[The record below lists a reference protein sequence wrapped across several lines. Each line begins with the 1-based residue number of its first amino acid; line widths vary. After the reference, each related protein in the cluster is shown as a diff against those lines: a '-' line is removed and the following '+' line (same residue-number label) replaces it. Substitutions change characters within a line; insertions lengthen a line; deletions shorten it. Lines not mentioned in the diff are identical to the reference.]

1 MASSNVILFKML
13 SIESRNHNHPWRDTY
28 VVGMKVAMLTYSLR
42 PRGGVVHALNLA
54 EALQIMGIEV
64 TLFSLRRHDSPCS
77 SKKFFRE
84 TSVPVTVFEFNWHDD
99 MKERLRAMTEAF
111 IDGLPRDFDIYHAQD
126 CVCDTALQLMAA
138 EEAIP
143 SPTVRT
149 VHHVEGFQDTYLNKC
164 EMTALLGDTVKITV
178 SEYWKEQLHNRH
190 GLDSIVI
197 HNGVDTN
204 KFGKTISPRKPLVL
218 FVGGMES
225 RKGLE
230 FAIQTLEVLVKKGRE
245 LNLIA
250 IARPGFKG
258 VETRAWFDHLI
269 ERCGLVGKVEIHE
282 LIDDE
287 ELARLYATASVF
299 FLPTRMEGWGLSI
312 MEAMASG
319 SPIVSTPVGGITELV
334 HSGENGLLVPVGDV
348 HGFAEAIERLIDD
361 KVLRDRLCAAAK
373 ETVKRFTWDASAKK
387 TIELYNGIIS
397 ARG

>member
-1 MASSNVILFKML
+1 MTRSNAIQFKISL
-13 SIESRNHNHPWRDTY
+13 KESRNHNHPWRDTAT
-28 VVGMKVAMLTYSLR
+28 VEMKIAMLTYSLR
-42 PRGGVVHALNLA
+42 PRGGVVHALHLA
-54 EALQIMGIEV
+54 EALRSRGVDV
-64 TLFSLRRHDSPCS
+64 TLFSLIRRDSQPTS
-77 SKKFFRE
+77 RSFYRE
-84 TSVPVTVFEFNWHDD
+84 TDVPVTLFEFNWQEDI
-99 MKERLRAMTEAF
+99 KERLRAMSEAF

-126 CVCDTALQLMAA
+126 CVCDTALQLLAA

-149 VHHVEGFQDTYLNKC
+149 VHHIEGFQDAYLNKC
-164 EMTALLGDTVKITV
+164 EMTALLGNTVKITV
-178 SEYWKEQLHNRH
+178 SKYWKEQLHNKR

-197 HNGVDTN
+197 YNGVDTDR
-204 KFGKTISPRKPLVL
+204 FGKTTPPREPFVL

-230 FAIQTLEVLVKKGRE
+230 FAIQTLEILIKMGRE

-258 VETRAWFDHLI
+258 VESRAWFDHLI

-287 ELARLYATASVF
+287 ELTRLYATASVF

-319 SPIVSTPVGGITELV
+319 CPIVSTPVGGITELV

-348 HGFAEAIERLIDD
+348 HGFAEAIERLLDD
-361 KVLRDRLCAAAK
+361 KALRDRLCAAAK
-373 ETVKRFTWDASAKK
+373 ETVKRFSWDVSAEK
-387 TIELYNGIIS
+387 TIELYNRVIS
-397 ARG
+397 SRG